1 MVHCHCDT
9 DLSIRYAFG
18 IKIIDLLSK
27 SCFGTC
33 GVVVVLELVAKDELS
48 VSVLYCDI
56 LSYTVIYCPNNAN
69 CRPNQPTCNQALT
82 TLSHFSGDG
91 IGHNITYTYIDT
103 QYTQNLFSEKDL
115 IIII

>member
-48 VSVLYCDI
+48 VQCQSCI
-56 LSYTVIYCPNNAN
+56 VIYCH
-69 CRPNQPTCNQALT
+69 
-82 TLSHFSGDG
+82 TLS
-91 IGHNITYTYIDT
+91 YIV
-103 QYTQNLFSEKDL
+103 L
-115 IIII
+115 IMQTVDPISQLAIKL